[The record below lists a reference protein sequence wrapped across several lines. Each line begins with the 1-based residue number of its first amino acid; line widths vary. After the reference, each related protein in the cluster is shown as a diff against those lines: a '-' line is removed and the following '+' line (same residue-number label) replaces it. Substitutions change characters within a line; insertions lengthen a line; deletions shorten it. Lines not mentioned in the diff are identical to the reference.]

1 MNTSGAADE
10 DDDYE
15 PDAGTE
21 SSDALFEK
29 VTPST
34 ALMASLVAIK
44 FCPGSHVDE
53 AEIRDSAVMGFLY
66 VADVDETKKRVT
78 FLGPHPHIWG
88 DRALVWG
95 SLPEPVAD
103 LVT

>member
-1 MNTSGAADE
+1 
-10 DDDYE
+10 
-15 PDAGTE
+15 
-21 SSDALFEK
+21 
-29 VTPST
+29 
-34 ALMASLVAIK
+34 MASLIAIK

-53 AEIRDSAVMGFLY
+53 KEIRDSAVMGFLY

-95 SLPEPVAD
+95 SLPEPIAD